1 MVKTEDQL
9 LQEYILKKFILH
21 KKNNQISVNLQGVSL
36 CLVGGIISAA
46 KSKQIPTA
54 ITKNL
59 KNFPT

>member
-9 LQEYILKKFILH
+9 LQEYILKKFKLH

-36 CLVGGIISAA
+36 YLVGGIISAA
-46 KSKQIPTA
+46 KSKQITTVV
-54 ITKNL
+54 TKNL